1 MKPIKSAGFVCAGL
15 AVALL
20 AATAAWADKPPQT
33 WDGLELT
40 KKKGLDLVYI
50 RPNVQFKA
58 YKDVTIDRL
67 EVAFDKNWD
76 PNRNIKGTSGRLS
89 TEDMQKIKDD
99 MATEFQKVFVEELG
113 KGGYAVVDKMGDDTL
128 RVIPGLA
135 NVYINAPDTSMNTP
149 GRTTTFTTQGAGRMT
164 LVMELRDGP
173 TGQLLARVLDTKAGT
188 DTGWAQVTNS
198 VTNSA
203 DFRRA
208 VRSWA
213 QRLVKGLDE
222 LNGKS
227 D

>member
-1 MKPIKSAGFVCAGL
+1 MKLIKTANVVCASL

-20 AATAAWADKPPQT
+20 TATTAMADKPPQT

-58 YKDVTIDRL
+58 YKDVMIDRL

-76 PNRNIKGTSGRLS
+76 PNRSVKGASGRLS
-89 TEDMQKIKDD
+89 TEDMQKIKDN

-113 KGGYAVVDKMGDDTL
+113 KGGYAVVDRIGDDTL
-128 RVIPGLA
+128 KVSPGLA
-135 NVYINAPDTSMNTP
+135 NVYINAPDTSMSTP
-149 GRTTTFTTQGAGRMT
+149 GRSTTYTTQGAGRMT
-164 LVMELRDGP
+164 LVMELRDAP
-173 TGQLLARVLDTKAGT
+173 TGQLLARVLDEKAGT

-198 VTNSA
+198 VTNTA

-213 QRLVKGLDE
+213 QRLVKGLDK
-222 LNGKS
+222 LNGKG

>member
-1 MKPIKSAGFVCAGL
+1 MKLIKTANMICASL

-20 AATAAWADKPPQT
+20 TATAAMAEKPPQT

-58 YKDVTIDRL
+58 YKEVTIDKL

-76 PNRNIKGTSGRLS
+76 PNRNVKGTSGRLS
-89 TEDMQKIKDD
+89 TEDMQRIKDD

-128 RVIPGLA
+128 RVSPGLA
-135 NVYINAPDTSMNTP
+135 NVYINAPDTSMSTP
-149 GRTTTFTTQGAGRMT
+149 GRVTTYTTQGAGRMT
-164 LVMELRDGP
+164 LVMELHDGP
-173 TGQLLARVLDTKAGT
+173 TGQLLARVLDEKASM

-213 QRLVKGLDE
+213 QRLVKGLDK
-222 LNGKS
+222 LNGKA

>member
-1 MKPIKSAGFVCAGL
+1 MKPIKSAGLVCAGL
-15 AVALL
+15 AMALL
-20 AATAAWADKPPQT
+20 AATAAWAEKPPQT

-50 RPNVQFKA
+50 RPNVEFKA
-58 YKDVTIDRL
+58 YKNVTIDRL

-76 PNRNIKGTSGRLS
+76 PNHNVKGTSGLLS

-113 KGGYAVVDKMGDDTL
+113 KGGYAVVDKIGDETL
-128 RVIPGLA
+128 QVSPGLA
-135 NVYINAPDTSMNTP
+135 NVYINAPDRSMTTA
-149 GRTTTFTTQGAGRMT
+149 GRVTTYTTQGAGRMT

-173 TGQLLARVLDTKAGT
+173 TGQLLARVLDEKAGT
-188 DTGWAQVTNS
+188 DTGWAQVANS

-213 QRLVKGLDE
+213 QRLVKGLDK
-222 LNGKS
+222 LNGKTS
-227 D
+227 